1 MFICNNKSEKVALT
15 TEEKK
20 LYSYHYKAFN
30 KCNFDISIQSTF
42 YILEKDLYLQ
52 LILYIKIEKFFS

>member
-30 KCNFDISIQSTF
+30 KCNFDISIESTF
-42 YILEKDLYLQ
+42 HILEKDLYLQ
-52 LILYIKIEKFFS
+52 LIV